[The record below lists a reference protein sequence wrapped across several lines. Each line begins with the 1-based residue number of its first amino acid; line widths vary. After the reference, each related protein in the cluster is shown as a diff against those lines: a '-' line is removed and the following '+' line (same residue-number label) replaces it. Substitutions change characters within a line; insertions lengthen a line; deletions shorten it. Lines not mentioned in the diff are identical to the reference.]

1 MGSEIYGSPYGG
13 GAHRAI
19 AVSKVNAPAIGLIVI
34 GSLGIAWNLLSLG
47 LYLFGATL
55 TLPSMMGDQDAAQ
68 RALSMM
74 HSGFGLLL
82 AIVGLAASGLI
93 IYGAMKMRALTGY
106 GLAMAAAILAMV
118 PGLACWWCC
127 CGLPGLPIGIWAVIV
142 LVDNNVKASFV

>member
-13 GAHRAI
+13 AGRAI
-19 AVSKVNAPAIGLIVI
+19 AASKVNAPAIGLMVI
-34 GSLGIAWNLLSLG
+34 GGLGILWNLLSLG

-55 TLPSMMGDQDAAQ
+55 TLPGMMGEQDAAQ

-82 AIVGLAASGLI
+82 AIVGLAASVLI
-93 IYGAMKMRALTGY
+93 IYGGMKMRALSGY
-106 GLAMAAAILAMV
+106 GLAMTAAILSMV

-127 CGLPGLPIGIWAVIV
+127 CGLPGIPIGIWAVIV
-142 LVDNNVKASFV
+142 LVDNNVKAAFV